1 MNVNNLAIGF
11 LTKDR
16 VELSEQSV
24 KPLLQPDKL
33 DLFWFD
39 GSSTGEGR
47 TLPVRTSLEQGPHHG
62 IRMHT
67 SVLGGP
73 DAAVAYAL
81 TTMLKGGYDFIGLC
95 ENDVLLPLGWL
106 SPTMDLFERGKA
118 AGLEVGAVSARCYED
133 RILIQRDGYA
143 VMMNLGWG
151 MQIMTREAARIT
163 LTRMR
168 TSITTENR
176 RVFCQLAGI
185 DIGRYWAFRALEHS
199 LCPDWGNDRTL
210 AAHGLAS
217 LALTPSPVAMIGQ
230 NPPLAEQGLKIA
242 DAPVEVLR
250 NDVAFGTYASN
261 LSSLRQGV
269 RAIPNCFELYD
280 PNTGTF
286 TIFPHQVAKF
296 GGVYEGDWRL
306 KWTQGFGPFSWK
318 AGMMAHDVFPAFTI
332 PLSGSV
338 EFLVSGGEH
347 GGTVQLEDTH
357 SGYQIT
363 PPLPPEP
370 QGGGFM
376 SLPVPAGVSYR
387 QVKLTMLS
395 PGTVFYGIRTR
406 EPQPWISDVEFDW
419 HTLPRV

>member
-1 MNVNNLAIGF
+1 MSRIALAF
-11 LTKDR
+11 LTRDKT
-16 VELSEQSV
+16 ELSNVSI
-24 KPLLQPDKL
+24 KPLLGLPDVEI
-33 DLFWFD
+33 FWVD
-39 GSSTGEGR
+39 GSQTPAGR
-47 TLPVRTSLEQGPHHG
+47 ELPVHISLSQGERHG
-62 IRMHT
+62 IRMHHD
-67 SVLGGP
+67 VVGGP
-73 DAAVAYAL
+73 DAAVCYAL
-81 TTMLKGGYDFIGLC
+81 TTMLKGNYDYVGLC
-95 ENDVLLPLGWL
+95 ESDVVLPTGWFV
-106 SPTMDLFERGKA
+106 PTMALFDRGRSE
-118 AGLEVGAVSARCYED
+118 GLEVGAVSTRAYED

-143 VMMNLGWG
+143 VVHNLGWG

-176 RVFCQLAGI
+176 RVFCQIAGI

-217 LALTPSPVAMIGQ
+217 LALTPSPVEMIGQ
-230 NPPLAEQGLKIA
+230 NPPLAEQGLRIA
-242 DAPVEVLR
+242 DAPVELLR
-250 NDVAFGTYASN
+250 NDATFRIYASN
-261 LSSLRQGV
+261 LASLRQGV

-280 PNTGTF
+280 PSTGTF
-286 TIFPHQVAKF
+286 TIFPHQVATF

-318 AGMMAHDVFPAFTI
+318 AGMMAHDTFPTLTI